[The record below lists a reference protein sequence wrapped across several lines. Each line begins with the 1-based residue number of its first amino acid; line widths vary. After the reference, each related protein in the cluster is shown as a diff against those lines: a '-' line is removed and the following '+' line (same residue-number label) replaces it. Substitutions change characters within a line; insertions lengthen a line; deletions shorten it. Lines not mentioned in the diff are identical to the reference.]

1 MTVTKEGAKTLRTYF
16 TEVVVLALASAVCY
30 LFVEVNDLNR
40 FIRTTLYDNSI
51 QMQRTIEKN
60 SFIIEKINK

>member
-1 MTVTKEGAKTLRTYF
+1 MNPTKENARTLRTYF
-16 TEVVVLALASAVCY
+16 TEIVVLALASAVCY
-30 LFVEVNDLNR
+30 LFIEINNLNT

-60 SFIIEKINK
+60 SFIIEKLNK